1 MGKKLSNETT
11 IRAFIYARRSSD
23 RQNEESCPQQITVCK
38 EMAERL
44 GYTVI
49 RVFADEAISG
59 KTDKRPEFQ
68 KMVRAIEAGKCDAVI
83 AYKSNRISRNMLQ
96 ALTYEN
102 RFEQHGVKLVYAK
115 EEFGDNAAG
124 RFALR
129 NMMNLNQFYSENM
142 SEDIKRCLYAYAE
155 ECKVL
160 GGKLPLGYVKGD
172 DGRYALAH
180 DGTVEIVQEIFSLY
194 CSGVKSSAIVQALNA
209 RGVKTSKGKRFTI
222 GTIESIL
229 KNEKYK
235 GVYNYGS
242 VRIPNGV
249 PRIVDDNTF
258 KKAQDMLKRAH
269 RAPAKSWAQTDY
281 LLTGKLFCGH
291 CGTTMIGD
299 SGRGMNGTIYNYYCC
314 HNKKKN
320 GADACTKKRIRQEV
334 IEDIVI
340 DYTVKHVLKD
350 ELIDKIA
357 EQAVKLQNDDKQMQ
371 IHQQHIK
378 QLAETRQKI
387 QNIVDAIT
395 DGFRTPAMKVQLEE
409 LTEEEEALAKMVAE
423 ESYEKPTLTKEQ
435 IVKWLNGFKGGDTK
449 DPEFR
454 RQVIDIFVN
463 SIYLYDDHLVIA
475 FHTGKRKETLPF
487 DAALEADALSDSS
500 TLATYAPPKSA
511 STFVLA
517 DFTYSLFTIHYS
529 LFTLRCIQ

>member
-1 MGKKLSNETT
+1 MGKKLSNDIT

-68 KMVRAIEAGKCDAVI
+68 KMVRAIEAGKCEAVI

-115 EEFGDNAAG
+115 EEFGNNAAG

-160 GGKLPLGYVKGD
+160 GGKLPLGYVKGE
-172 DGRYALAH
+172 DGRYALAQ
-180 DGTVEIVQEIFSLY
+180 DGSVEIVQEVFSLY
-194 CSGVKSSAIVQALNA
+194 CSGVKSSTIVQALNA
-209 RGVKTSKGKRFTI
+209 RGVKTSKGKRFTV
-222 GTIESIL
+222 GTIERMI

-235 GVYNYGS
+235 GIYTYGS
-242 VRIPNGV
+242 VRIPDGV
-249 PRIVDDNTF
+249 PRIIDDNTF
-258 KKAQDMLKRAH
+258 ERAQDMMDRAR
-269 RAPAKSWAQTDY
+269 RAPARNWSQNDY

-291 CGTTMIGD
+291 CGSTMIGD
-299 SGRGMNGTIYNYYCC
+299 CGKGRNGTIYNYYCC
-314 HNKKKN
+314 HNRKKN
-320 GADACTKKRIRQEV
+320 GADACNKKRIRQEV
-334 IEDIVI
+334 IEDLVI
-340 DYTVKHVLKD
+340 DYTVKNVLKD
-350 ELIDKIA
+350 ELIEKIA
-357 EQAVKLQNDDKQMQ
+357 EQAIDILNDDSQEQ
-371 IHQQHIK
+371 VRQQHIK

-395 DGFRTPAMKVQLEE
+395 EGFRTPAMKAQLEE
-409 LTEEEEALAKMVAE
+409 LNEEEEALAKMVAE
-423 ESYEKPTLTKEQ
+423 ESFEKPQLTKEQ
-435 IVKWLNGFKGGDTK
+435 IVEWLSSFKTK
-449 DPEFR
+449 DTEDPKVR
-454 RQVIDIFVN
+454 RQIIEIFVN
-463 SIYLYDDHLVIA
+463 AIYLYDDHLVIA
-475 FHTGKRKETLPF
+475 YNIGKQKATLSF
-487 DAALEADALSDSS
+487 DAAVEVDALSESS
-500 TLATYAPPKSA
+500 TLATYGSPKKQ
-511 STFVLA
+511 STFVGCFFV
-517 DFTYSLFTIHYS
+517 DTKGTI
-529 LFTLRCIQ
+529 CGIIKII